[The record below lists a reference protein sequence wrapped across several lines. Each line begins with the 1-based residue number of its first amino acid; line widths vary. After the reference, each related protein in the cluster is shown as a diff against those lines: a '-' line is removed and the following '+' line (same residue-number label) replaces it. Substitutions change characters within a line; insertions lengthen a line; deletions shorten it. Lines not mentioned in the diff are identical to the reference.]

1 MTEAANDS
9 TDRVQGFERGTD
21 RFERQIHMKAPRS
34 KVWQAITDAKQFGQW
49 FGCELRGDF
58 AAGQPIQGKIND
70 PPGYEH
76 LPMELQVQ
84 QIEPETR
91 FSFRWHPYA
100 VEGEVDYAKEPTTL
114 IEFVLEDRD
123 GGTLLTISESG
134 FDAIPEHRRAEAYR
148 NNGKGWAI
156 QAQRIARHVGG

>member
-1 MTEAANDS
+1 MTEAAKDS

-58 AAGQPIQGKIND
+58 VAGQPIKGKITD

-76 LPMELQVQ
+76 LPMELAVQ
-84 QIEPETR
+84 QIQPETK

-100 VEGEVDYAKEPTTL
+100 VDGDVDYSKEPTTL
-114 IEFVLEDRD
+114 IEFVLEEQD

-134 FDAIPEHRRAEAYR
+134 FDAIPEQRRAEAYR
-148 NNGKGWAI
+148 NNGQGWAI